1 MEIIEGSIVRSIA
14 GRDKGDLFIVL
25 SREGDFVYLANGE
38 LRKVD
43 HPKKKKLKHLQGTN
57 SVSDFV
63 SNKLATVGKVTNSEV
78 LELFLFRV
86 IHFSQFTVCKINK
99 IAFS

>member
-25 SREGDFVYLANGE
+25 LREGDFVYLANGE

-63 SNKLATVGKVTNSEV
+63 SNKLATAGKVTNSEV
-78 LELFLFRV
+78 RKALAEF
-86 IHFSQFTVCKINK
+86 N
-99 IAFS
+99 

>member
-25 SREGDFVYLANGE
+25 SREGDFVYLATVNCE
-38 LRKVD
+38 KWITRKR
-43 HPKKKKLKHLQGTN
+43 KSSSTFRITN

-63 SNKLATVGKVTNSEV
+63 SNKLATAGKVTNSEV
-78 LELFLFRV
+78 RKALAEF
-86 IHFSQFTVCKINK
+86 N
-99 IAFS
+99 

>member
-43 HPKKKKLKHLQGTN
+43 HP
-57 SVSDFV
+57 
-63 SNKLATVGKVTNSEV
+63 GKRKSSSTFRVQT
-78 LELFLFRV
+78 LFR
-86 IHFSQFTVCKINK
+86 IL
-99 IAFS
+99 

>member
-25 SREGDFVYLANGE
+25 SNGE

-63 SNKLATVGKVTNSEV
+63 SNKLATAGKVTNSEV
-78 LELFLFRV
+78 RKALAEF
-86 IHFSQFTVCKINK
+86 N
-99 IAFS
+99 